1 MALMQC
7 SDEPLSQIAI
17 KLGVSHWNLRDCS
30 GFKLTH
36 LIGTTDG
43 LKTALAKT
51 IKNKVDSLFG
61 IH

>member
-1 MALMQC
+1 MALMQS
-7 SDEPLSQIAI
+7 SDEPLSQIAT

-43 LKTALAKT
+43 LKTALEA
-51 IKNKVDSLFG
+51 G
-61 IH
+61 A